1 MAIFN
6 LNNYTAADGL
16 GFPMNFRRGAP
27 NPLDNSAVWSS
38 LEAAKNYA
46 ATDPTAYVGQILT
59 VVDNE
64 NNKATAYV
72 IQDEAGNLKEIG
84 ASEGVTAD
92 VAALTETVNGLNEI
106 VQTIEND
113 YLTSADKTALQGE
126 ITSAANQ
133 AKEDAVLAIMGE
145 AGVDEKYDTLKEIAD
160 WILSDTTNSSEL
172 ITRVT
177 NIENDYL
184 KGADKAELQGKI
196 NELSTLVGTLPEE
209 ATSST
214 VVAYIQEVVDG
225 LNIGDYAKATELAAL
240 AARVTALEAA
250 IDTKVDK
257 VEGSRLITEDE
268 ATKLSKL
275 VLGDDGTVSI
285 SGEINA
291 SNVKEL
297 DTWITQNRDDVPGLL
312 SAVDKTKLDSITEG
326 AQANVL
332 EAVAIDGSVLDIVG
346 KQVNIPLATTTVAG
360 AMSAVDKVALDTL
373 STDMASVKERV
384 TALEAAVEWETIE

>member
-1 MAIFN
+1 MAVFN

-16 GFPMNFRRGAP
+16 GFPMNFRRGTP
-27 NPLDNSAVWSS
+27 NPLDNSAVWKS
-38 LEAAKNYA
+38 LAEAKNYA

-59 VVDNE
+59 VVDND

-84 ASEGVTAD
+84 ASEGVVAD
-92 VAALTETVNGLNEI
+92 VTALTETVGGLSES
-106 VQTIEND
+106 VQAIEND

-126 ITSAANQ
+126 ITAAANQ

-160 WILSDTTNSSEL
+160 WILSDTTNSAEL

-184 KGADKAELQGKI
+184 KGKDKTALQGEI
-196 NELSTLVGTLPEE
+196 DELTALVGTLPEE

-225 LNIGDYAKATELAAL
+225 LSIGDYAKASELTAL
-240 AARVTALEAA
+240 AGRVAALEAA

-312 SAVDKTKLDSITEG
+312 SAVDKTKIDGIAEN
-326 AQANVL
+326 AQVNVL
-332 EAVAIDGSVLDIVG
+332 EGVAINDIDLAITG
-346 KQVNIPLATTTVAG
+346 KKVNIPLATATTAG
-360 AMSAVDKVALDTL
+360 AMSAVDKVTLDTL
-373 STDMASVKERV
+373 GTEMTSVKERV
-384 TALEAAVEWETIE
+384 AALEATVAWETIE

>member
-92 VAALTETVNGLNEI
+92 VAALTETVNGLNES

-113 YLTSADKTALQGE
+113 YLTSADKTALQRE

-160 WILSDTTNSSEL
+160 WILSDTTNSAEL

-184 KGADKAELQGKI
+184 KGADKTELQGKLD
-196 NELSTLVGTLPEE
+196 ELSTLVGTLPED
-209 ATSST
+209 AASST

-225 LNIGDYAKATELAAL
+225 LNIGDYAKATELTAL
-240 AARVTALEAA
+240 ATRVTALEAA

-312 SAVDKTKLDSITEG
+312 SAVDKTKLDGIAEG

-346 KQVNIPLATTTVAG
+346 KQVNIPLATTTAAG
-360 AMSAVDKVALDTL
+360 VMSAVDKVALDTL
-373 STDMASVKERV
+373 GTDMVSVKERV